1 MSKRTIADMEDGYP
15 PQDVGPMTAAERAE
29 LAVRA
34 ALESPTAGRT
44 KGAPNMRKKK
54 AAPPTFRAVGMD
66 SRMSDPTYRDLEAVL
81 AAAKKVIA
89 RWRADAYDF
98 GPGDAAFDNLATICD
113 RLHGS
118 RVPPED
124 V

>member
-15 PQDVGPMTAAERAE
+15 PEDVAPLTAAERAE

-34 ALESPTAGRT
+34 SLESPTAGRT
-44 KGAPNMRKKK
+44 KGPPDMRKKR
-54 AAPPTFRAVGMD
+54 AAPPSFRAVGMD
-66 SRMSDPTYRDLEAVL
+66 GKMSDPTYRDLEAVL

-98 GPGDAAFDNLATICD
+98 GPGDAAFDSLATIVD
-113 RLHGS
+113 RLNGG

>member
-1 MSKRTIADMEDGYP
+1 MSKRGIPDMGEGYP
-15 PQDVGPMTAAERAE
+15 VEDTLPLSAAERAA
-29 LAVRA
+29 LAVLQQLEHIA
-34 ALESPTAGRT
+34 AGS
-44 KGAPNMRKKK
+44 KGPPNMRKKK

>member
-1 MSKRTIADMEDGYP
+1 MNKRTITDMGNGYSEADT
-15 PQDVGPMTAAERAE
+15 GPLTAAERAE

-34 ALESPTAGRT
+34 SLESPVERRT
-44 KGAPNMRKKK
+44 TGAPNMRKKK

-66 SRMSDPTYRDLEAVL
+66 GKMSDPTYRDLEAVL

-98 GPGDAAFDNLATICD
+98 GPGDAAFDNLATIVD

-118 RVPPED
+118 RVPSED